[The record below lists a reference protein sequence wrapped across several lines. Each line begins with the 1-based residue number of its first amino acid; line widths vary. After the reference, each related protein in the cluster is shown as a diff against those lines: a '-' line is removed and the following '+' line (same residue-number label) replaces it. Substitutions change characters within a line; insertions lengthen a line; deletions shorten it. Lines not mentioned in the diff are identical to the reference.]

1 MDYMNE
7 KTKLIVFAK
16 KEILL
21 LLIFFF
27 LSVGLSFT
35 LGFRMGADYSFTT
48 THEQQDRDMVDSTA
62 QMKSTEEEN
71 VEKQQMEEEQQEQPI
86 QVDELTKDTNAMMEK
101 HLQDKLKEKSQPVV
115 DNSSN
120 TDDGNIEKINKDQL
134 GGKYTIQV
142 GSFRSLKEA
151 EEFAKGFQ
159 MRGYSPIIEKADLQ
173 EKGVRFRVSLGAFD
187 NVAEA
192 REYISKERSLFL
204 SQDYHIRPIE

>member
-1 MDYMNE
+1 MNE

-16 KEILL
+16 KEVLL

-35 LGFRMGADYSFTT
+35 LGFRMGTDYSFAT
-48 THEQQDRDMVDSTA
+48 THDSRDRQMIENTA

-71 VEKQQMEEEQQEQPI
+71 VEKQQMEETQGQPEPI
-86 QVDELTKDTNAMMEK
+86 KADDITKDTNAMMEK
-101 HLQDKLKEKSQPVV
+101 HLQDKLKEKEMPAMDSNESE
-115 DNSSN
+115 NSADS
-120 TDDGNIEKINKDQL
+120 DIEKVNKEEL

-142 GSFRSLKEA
+142 GSFRSLNEA

-159 MRGYSPIIEKADLQ
+159 MRGYSPIIEKADLN